1 MASTS
6 VPDLTATRRSKAKSD
21 RRSQLIAAAERLV
34 AERGYLAVRLEDIGA
49 AAGVSG
55 PAIYRHFPNKEAL
68 LVELLVG
75 ISTRLL
81 AGATDVVTRAD
92 DARSA
97 LDGLVDFHL
106 DFALGESD
114 LIRIQ
119 DRDLPNLPPGA
130 KRQVRKAQRQ
140 YVEIWV
146 DVLRQLNTSLQRG
159 RCSADGARRVR
170 IAEFDTT
177 FGETKCDEKGRGQR
191 ACRPSSDDGCCA
203 DLGRW
208 DRERLVPGSAA
219 ADGASDGPEDPEDGA
234 DNYQHDT
241 DRRQDA
247 DAEDVAEHGEDD
259 SKDNHRDSISIELS
273 TASGLLTG
281 LRDIAVRHLRID
293 SRVVQ
298 RADDDRERDTPRR
311 RAIGCASLKVTALI
325 GRKNAD
331 QQPDEH

>member
-6 VPDLTATRRSKAKSD
+6 APDLAATRRSKAKSD

-81 AGATDVVTRAD
+81 TGATAVVDRAK
-92 DARSA
+92 DASAA

-119 DRDLPNLPPGA
+119 DRDLAHLPPVA
-130 KRQVRKAQRQ
+130 KRQVRRAQRQ

-146 DVLRQLNTSLQRG
+146 DVLRQLNMSLRE
-159 RCSADGARRVR
+159 DDARLM
-170 IAEFDTT
+170 AHAT
-177 FGETKCDEKGRGQR
+177 FGLLNSTPHSVKPSATKKAEANERNVLR
-191 ACRPSSDDGCCA
+191 AMTVA
-203 DLGRW
+203 ALT
-208 DRERLVPGSAA
+208 SAT
-219 ADGASDGPEDPEDGA
+219 P
-234 DNYQHDT
+234 T
-241 DRRQDA
+241 
-247 DAEDVAEHGEDD
+247 V
-259 SKDNHRDSISIELS
+259 
-273 TASGLLTG
+273 SG
-281 LRDIAVRHLRID
+281 
-293 SRVVQ
+293 
-298 RADDDRERDTPRR
+298 
-311 RAIGCASLKVTALI
+311 
-325 GRKNAD
+325 
-331 QQPDEH
+331 